1 MRIEYDDE
9 ADALYI
15 LLKNDSTPV
24 DARDVGAGVVAD
36 FDEQGHI
43 VGLEVLD
50 AAEKLGLESILTVTI
65 DTVLAEQPS

>member
-1 MRIEYDDE
+1 MRIEYDNE
-9 ADALYI
+9 VDALYI
-15 LLKNDSTPV
+15 LLKDSTPV
-24 DARDVGAGVVAD
+24 DARDVGTGVTAD

-65 DTVLAEQPS
+65 DTLLAEQSA

>member
-1 MRIEYDDE
+1 MRIEYDNE

-15 LLKNDSTPV
+15 LLKDSSPI
-24 DARDVGAGVVAD
+24 DARDVGTGVTAD
-36 FDEQGHI
+36 FDEQGNI

-65 DTVLAEQPS
+65 DTLLADQPS